1 MEESKGERCGKCEHF
16 VQLTEDLGWCRHPN
30 INGKRDK
37 NQSICD
43 PENFKLK
50 EEYARKMAEIKT
62 KEEFSFREIKF
73 YIPRFGDIIAYCTK
87 DKQSPSI
94 SNEAYDN
101 IVFDRMR

>member
-16 VQLTEDLGWCRHPN
+16 VQLTEDLGWCRHQK

-50 EEYARKMAEIKT
+50 DEYARKMADIKT
-62 KEEFSFREIKF
+62 KVGMEQEIKF
-73 YIPRFGDIIAYCTK
+73 NIPRFGDIIAYCTK
-87 DKQSPSI
+87 DKQSPNI

-101 IVFDRMR
+101 IVFDRRR